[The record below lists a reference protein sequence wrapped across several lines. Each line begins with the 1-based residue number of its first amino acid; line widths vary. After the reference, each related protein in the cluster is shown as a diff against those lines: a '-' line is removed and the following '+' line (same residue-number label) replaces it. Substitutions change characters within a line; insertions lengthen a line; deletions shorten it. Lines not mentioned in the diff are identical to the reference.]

1 MRILAIDTAL
11 DACSAAVIDTVGDRV
26 LASESREI
34 GRGHAELLLPI
45 VDGVMKAAAIK
56 FDAID
61 RFAVTVGPGS
71 FTGLRVGLSAA
82 RGFALVSKKPVVGI
96 STLAAFTAPLITQDQ
111 AVPVVAAVDAKHG
124 NLYMQMVGAG
134 GRTLVTARA
143 ASLRETVRAVALGP
157 VRIVGTGAAILAAHW
172 PAKAPA
178 PVLVD
183 QRVAPDII
191 WIARIGAAADPD
203 ASAAAPALSEIA
215 RRGAASRGACR
226 AAMSGFFAKLFQR
239 TPPAISAARA
249 SDARVLANFMRARFR
264 SAGARR
270 NSSACCPIPPSS
282 RMSRGKM
289 AGAAKPPDS

>member
-11 DACSAAVIDTVGDRV
+11 DACSAAVIDTIGDRV

-45 VDGVMKAAAIK
+45 VDDVMKAAAIK
-56 FDAID
+56 FEEID

-111 AVPVVAAVDAKHG
+111 AVPVVAAIDAKHG

-143 ASLRETVRAVALGP
+143 ASLRETIRAVALGP

-183 QRVAPDII
+183 QRAAPDIL
-191 WIARIGAAADPD
+191 WIARIGAAADPTQAPPRPLYLKLPD
-203 ASAAAPALSEIA
+203 AAP
-215 RRGAASRGACR
+215 
-226 AAMSGFFAKLFQR
+226 
-239 TPPAISAARA
+239 PVAARVA
-249 SDARVLANFMRARFR
+249 QR
-264 SAGARR
+264 
-270 NSSACCPIPPSS
+270 
-282 RMSRGKM
+282 
-289 AGAAKPPDS
+289 

>member
-11 DACSAAVIDTVGDRV
+11 DACSAAVIDTAGDRV

-45 VDGVMKAAAIK
+45 IDGVMKAAAVK
-56 FDAID
+56 FDTID

-82 RGFALVSKKPVVGI
+82 RGFALVTKKPVVGI
-96 STLAAFTAPLITQDQ
+96 STLAAFTAPLITKDQ

-143 ASLRETVRAVALGP
+143 VSLRETIRAVALGP

-172 PAKAPA
+172 PARTPA

-191 WIARIGAAADPD
+191 WIARIGAAADPAQAPPRPLYLKLPD
-203 ASAAAPALSEIA
+203 AAPPAAARVA
-215 RRGAASRGACR
+215 
-226 AAMSGFFAKLFQR
+226 QR
-239 TPPAISAARA
+239 
-249 SDARVLANFMRARFR
+249 
-264 SAGARR
+264 
-270 NSSACCPIPPSS
+270 
-282 RMSRGKM
+282 
-289 AGAAKPPDS
+289 

>member
-11 DACSAAVIDTVGDRV
+11 DACSAAVIDTAGDRV

-45 VDGVMKAAAIK
+45 IDGVMKAAAIE
-56 FDAID
+56 FDMID

-82 RGFALVSKKPVVGI
+82 RGFALVTKKPVVGI
-96 STLAAFTAPLITQDQ
+96 STLAAFTAPLITKDQ

-143 ASLRETVRAVALGP
+143 VSLRETIRAVALGP

-172 PAKAPA
+172 PARTPA

-191 WIARIGAAADPD
+191 WIARIGAAADPAQAPPRPLYLKLPD
-203 ASAAAPALSEIA
+203 AAPPAAARVA
-215 RRGAASRGACR
+215 
-226 AAMSGFFAKLFQR
+226 QR
-239 TPPAISAARA
+239 
-249 SDARVLANFMRARFR
+249 
-264 SAGARR
+264 
-270 NSSACCPIPPSS
+270 
-282 RMSRGKM
+282 
-289 AGAAKPPDS
+289 

>member
-11 DACSAAVIDTVGDRV
+11 DACSAAVIDTAGDRV

-45 VDGVMKAAAIK
+45 IDGVMKAAAVK

-111 AVPVVAAVDAKHG
+111 AVPVVAVIDAKHG

-172 PAKAPA
+172 PAKTPA
-178 PVLVD
+178 PILVD
-183 QRVAPDII
+183 QRAAPDII
-191 WIARIGAAADPD
+191 WIARIGAAADPTQAPPRPLYLKLPD
-203 ASAAAPALSEIA
+203 AVPP
-215 RRGAASRGACR
+215 GAARVA
-226 AAMSGFFAKLFQR
+226 QR
-239 TPPAISAARA
+239 
-249 SDARVLANFMRARFR
+249 
-264 SAGARR
+264 
-270 NSSACCPIPPSS
+270 
-282 RMSRGKM
+282 
-289 AGAAKPPDS
+289 

>member
-11 DACSAAVIDTVGDRV
+11 DACSAAVIDTSGDRV
-26 LASESREI
+26 LAFESREI

-45 VDGVMKAAAIK
+45 VDGVMKAAAVK
-56 FDAID
+56 FGTID

-82 RGFALVSKKPVVGI
+82 RGFALVTKKPVVGI

-111 AVPVVAAVDAKHG
+111 AVPVVAAIDAKHG

-143 ASLRETVRAVALGP
+143 ASLREAVRAVALGP

-172 PAKAPA
+172 PMRAPA

-191 WIARIGAAADPD
+191 WIARIGAAADPTQAPPRPLYLKLPD
-203 ASAAAPALSEIA
+203 AAPP
-215 RRGAASRGACR
+215 AAVRVA
-226 AAMSGFFAKLFQR
+226 QR
-239 TPPAISAARA
+239 
-249 SDARVLANFMRARFR
+249 
-264 SAGARR
+264 
-270 NSSACCPIPPSS
+270 
-282 RMSRGKM
+282 
-289 AGAAKPPDS
+289 